1 MNYQLI
7 TSDTHLAA
15 YCGQVTGKPYL
26 ALDTEFVR
34 IRTYYPH
41 LGLVQLYDG
50 EHLALVDPLG
60 ITDWTPLKTL
70 LAAPDMIKYLH
81 AGSEDIEVFFNSM
94 GCVPQPLVDTQ
105 VLAAFTGHP
114 LSCGFATLVET
125 YLGVALD
132 KSESRTDWLARPL
145 TEKQCEYAAADV
157 YYLLPLAEKLTEKVR
172 AAGYLASAEEECA
185 MMAQRRITQTDPAEA
200 YRDFSGAAQLRPQQ
214 LACLQKLAQW
224 RLEQAR
230 QRDMAVNFVVRE
242 EHLWKVARYMPTSL
256 GELDGLG
263 LTGQEIRCH
272 GRRLLALTEESR
284 ALNEADYPAPVENV
298 SDHPL
303 YRKTFK
309 AIKARITE
317 LSEAEQFSPELLAS
331 RRQINQYLNKVWGF
345 KTSSEEPEL
354 LNGWR
359 KPLLE
364 TALAEVVAGI
374 EVSAVSGE

>member
-1 MNYQLI
+1 
-7 TSDTHLAA
+7 
-15 YCGQVTGKPYL
+15 
-26 ALDTEFVR
+26 
-34 IRTYYPH
+34 
-41 LGLVQLYDG
+41 
-50 EHLALVDPLG
+50 
-60 ITDWTPLKTL
+60 
-70 LAAPDMIKYLH
+70 
-81 AGSEDIEVFFNSM
+81 
-94 GCVPQPLVDTQ
+94 
-105 VLAAFTGHP
+105 
-114 LSCGFATLVET
+114 
-125 YLGVALD
+125 
-132 KSESRTDWLARPL
+132 
-145 TEKQCEYAAADV
+145 
-157 YYLLPLAEKLTEKVR
+157 
-172 AAGYLASAEEECA
+172 

-345 KTSSEEPEL
+345 KISSEEPEL
-354 LNGWR
+354 LSGWR

-364 TALAEVVAGI
+364 SVLAEVVTGI
-374 EVSAVSGE
+374 EAGAVCGE

>member
-70 LAAPDMIKYLH
+70 LTAPDMIKYLH

-145 TEKQCEYAAADV
+145 TEKQC
-157 YYLLPLAEKLTEKVR
+157 
-172 AAGYLASAEEECA
+172 
-185 MMAQRRITQTDPAEA
+185 
-200 YRDFSGAAQLRPQQ
+200 
-214 LACLQKLAQW
+214 
-224 RLEQAR
+224 
-230 QRDMAVNFVVRE
+230 
-242 EHLWKVARYMPTSL
+242 
-256 GELDGLG
+256 
-263 LTGQEIRCH
+263 
-272 GRRLLALTEESR
+272 
-284 ALNEADYPAPVENV
+284 
-298 SDHPL
+298 
-303 YRKTFK
+303 
-309 AIKARITE
+309 
-317 LSEAEQFSPELLAS
+317 
-331 RRQINQYLNKVWGF
+331 
-345 KTSSEEPEL
+345 
-354 LNGWR
+354 
-359 KPLLE
+359 
-364 TALAEVVAGI
+364 
-374 EVSAVSGE
+374 